1 MKSSSFLAAI
11 PFLFLPAVAGADVN
25 ARPIADAALD
35 GTNSATGKR
44 ITKAFFFVGPYMV
57 RYDWGKDRVDD
68 GFPQTIAGNT
78 YDDAG
83 WTEGI
88 QAANS
93 VFGQSDSFLF
103 RRGQF
108 MIYDWNKDKHPHEI
122 KTSAH
127 FPDGVDSVVHGLGA
141 EYNFDY
147 FFLGAQYL
155 KFDRRTRGIDPN
167 AQDIAGRFKL
177 TRVDSAVNGAGNFVG
192 FAYLFQGDQYV
203 KYDWAAGAV
212 VGGKIKPVQKNFP
225 GLAELTDVAHG
236 LRMTRDWYDVALARI
251 EADLL
256 AAAENKPSPN
266 AQVAGLL
273 ASKFMI
279 VTVEQRNLYLRGVRA
294 RIAAARDR
302 ARKPDGAFRFRT
314 DAEAAKESFPDRA
327 IYADAHGSVT
337 VTERFHALP
346 ASCQASQTVGA
357 LLELG
362 GMYVPDTSGTTIG
375 ERVLDASLTAG
386 LVTELAGAKIDG
398 PCRR

>member
-1 MKSSSFLAAI
+1 MKRTSFLAAI
-11 PFLFLPAVAGADVN
+11 PFLLLPAVAGADLN

-68 GFPQTIAGNT
+68 GYPVAIAGNA
-78 YDDAG
+78 YNDAG

-88 QAANS
+88 TAANS
-93 VFGQSDSFLF
+93 VFGEPSSFLF
-103 RRGQF
+103 RGGEF
-108 MIYDWNKDKHPHEI
+108 MSYDWSPTDKHAVQPA
-122 KTSAH
+122 KH

-141 EYNFDY
+141 QHNFDY

-155 KFDRRTRGIDPN
+155 KFDRRARGIDPN
-167 AQDIAGRFKL
+167 AQNIVDRFKL
-177 TRVDSAVNGAGNFVG
+177 TRVDSAVNGAGSFIG

-236 LRMTRDWYDVALARI
+236 LRMTRDWYDIALARI
-251 EADLL
+251 DADLR
-256 AAAENKPSPN
+256 AATENKASPS
-266 AQVAGLL
+266 ALIAGLL

-279 VTVEQRNLYLRGVRA
+279 VTVEQRKSYLPGIRA

-302 ARKPDGAFRFRT
+302 ARKPEGMFRFRT
-314 DAEAAKESFPDRA
+314 DAEAAKESFPNRA
-327 IYADAHGSVT
+327 IYADTVGSVT

-346 ASCQASQTVGA
+346 ASCQAGQTIGA

-362 GMYVPDTSGTTIG
+362 GMYVPDASGTTIG
-375 ERVLDASLTAG
+375 ERVLDASLTTG
-386 LVTELAGAKIDG
+386 FVTELAGAKIDG
-398 PCRR
+398 PCTR